1 MKTFISGQSR
11 VYGSRVE
18 GTMLSIIRACAF
30 MLIMSGV
37 CSSAL
42 ASPDMSAHHKAPLLQ
57 SDQVLQFEA
66 WSRATPGAVRT
77 AAVYGSMTNLSQQ
90 TISVR
95 TVTASN
101 ADRIMVHDTILA
113 DGMRRMRHQESVT
126 IDAEDALI
134 MEPGGLHLMLTG
146 LRAPLRENEHF
157 DVTLRISVLDDN
169 ELTEKSRIEMTTK
182 VIVMEVGSL
191 GPGSAESMANTD
203 MSSMEH
209 HHH

>member
-1 MKTFISGQSR
+1 
-11 VYGSRVE
+11 
-18 GTMLSIIRACAF
+18 MLSIVRACAF

-42 ASPDMSAHHKAPLLQ
+42 ASPDMSAHHEASLRQ

-90 TISVR
+90 KISVYA
-95 TVTASN
+95 VTASN

-113 DGMRRMRHQESVT
+113 DGMMRMRHQETVI
-126 IDAEDALI
+126 IDAGDALI
-134 MEPGGLHLMLTG
+134 LAPGGLHLMLTG
-146 LRAPLRENEHF
+146 LQAPLKENEQF
-157 DVTLRISVLDDN
+157 EITLGISVLDDS
-169 ELTEKSRIEMTTK
+169 ERPEKSRIEMTSK
-182 VIVMEVGSL
+182 VIVMEVGSM
-191 GPGSAESMANTD
+191 GPGMTGSTANTD
-203 MSSMEH
+203 MSAMEH

>member
-1 MKTFISGQSR
+1 
-11 VYGSRVE
+11 
-18 GTMLSIIRACAF
+18 MLSIIRACAF

-57 SDQVLQFEA
+57 SDQALQFEA

-95 TVTASN
+95 PVTASN
-101 ADRIMVHDTILA
+101 AYRIFVHDTILA
-113 DGMRRMRHQESVT
+113 DGMMRMRHQESVT
-126 IDAEDALI
+126 IDAGDSLI
-134 MEPGGLHLMLTG
+134 LEPGGLHLMLTG
-146 LRAPLRENEHF
+146 LLAPLKENEHF

-169 ELTEKSRIEMTTK
+169 ELMEKSRIEMTTK

-191 GPGSAESMANTD
+191 EHGSAEKMANTD

>member
-1 MKTFISGQSR
+1 
-11 VYGSRVE
+11 
-18 GTMLSIIRACAF
+18 
-30 MLIMSGV
+30 
-37 CSSAL
+37 
-42 ASPDMSAHHKAPLLQ
+42 
-57 SDQVLQFEA
+57 
-66 WSRATPGAVRT
+66 
-77 AAVYGSMTNLSQQ
+77 
-90 TISVR
+90 
-95 TVTASN
+95 
-101 ADRIMVHDTILA
+101 
-113 DGMRRMRHQESVT
+113 
-126 IDAEDALI
+126 
-134 MEPGGLHLMLTG
+134 MLTG